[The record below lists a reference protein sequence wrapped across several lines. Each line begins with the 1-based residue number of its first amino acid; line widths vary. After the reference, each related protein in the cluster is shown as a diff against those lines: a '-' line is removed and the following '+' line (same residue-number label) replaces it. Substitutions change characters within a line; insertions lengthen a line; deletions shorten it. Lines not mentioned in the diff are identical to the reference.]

1 MNRKRILLSLA
12 VVILLVVTAS
22 VVAQMTTSA
31 APARSYSNGSV
42 WNIAFIRMKPG
53 MESAYLKYVATD
65 WKRQQES
72 LRQDGLLMSYRVIQ
86 TEAHSATD
94 WNLMLMT
101 EYKDLASMEAGELRS
116 DAIMQRVVGNDETQQ
131 QGYRNRAEM
140 REVLGARVAR
150 EIRLAPRSETTAR

>member
-1 MNRKRILLSLA
+1 MSRKHILLSLA
-12 VVILLVVTAS
+12 VFVLLVVTAS

-53 MESAYLKYVATD
+53 MESAYLTYVATD
-65 WKRQQES
+65 WKRQQEA
-72 LRQDGLLMSYRVIQ
+72 LRQDGLVVSYRVIQ
-86 TEAHSATD
+86 TEGHSPTD

-101 EYKDLASMEAGELRS
+101 EYKDLASMEAGVPRV
-116 DAIMQRVVGNDETQQ
+116 DAITQRVVGNDETQQ

-140 REVLGARVAR
+140 REVLGARLAR
-150 EIRLAPRSETTAR
+150 EIRLVPRSETTTR

>member
-1 MNRKRILLSLA
+1 MSRKRILLSLA
-12 VVILLVVTAS
+12 IVVLLVVTAS
-22 VVAQMTTSA
+22 VVAQMSPSS

-42 WNIAFIRMKPG
+42 WDIAFIRMKPG

-72 LRQDGLLMSYRVIQ
+72 LRQDGLIVSYRVIQ

-101 EYKDLASMEAGELRS
+101 EYKDLASMEAGESRQ
-116 DAIMQRVVGNDETQQ
+116 DAVTQRVVGNDETQQ

-140 REVLGARVAR
+140 REVLGSRIAR
-150 EIRLAPRSETTAR
+150 EIRLTPRSETTSR